1 MRVLMNTQEANQQ
14 EEEIEFIRLPD
25 VRKITGLGPT
35 KIYAM
40 IKEGLFP
47 AQIPLGGVA
56 VGWVKSEVRAWC
68 KHRVEMA
75 RSHTE
80 AA

>member
-1 MRVLMNTQEANQQ
+1 MNTEIAHQQ
-14 EEEIEFIRLPD
+14 DEEVEFIRLPD

-35 KIYAM
+35 KIYGM
-40 IKEGLFP
+40 IKDGLFP
-47 AQIPLGGVA
+47 AQIPLGGTA

-68 KHRVEMA
+68 KHRIEMA
-75 RSHTE
+75 RNHPE